1 MDTPLRV
8 ITFNLKRDLPF
19 FRSHRWAQR
28 REIAAELCRRSKAD
42 LIGVQELMPDMRRD
56 LEELLAGEYAI
67 AGFGRYYGT
76 RHTNEDEHSD
86 ILVRAGTGRT
96 AILQDLL
103 ALQPGPNS
111 TAAGD
116 CWLPIPGSAL
126 WRRSVCGI
134 RDAASGYSIPTST
147 TSPAR
152 PGIWQPGSFYSTCRS
167 WISGSPCPNCSW
179 GTSTPPMTAAVSAF
193 SEKTCTSIRSGS
205 RTPMK
210 NTTACAPIPITA
222 LPGRVKAGR
231 SPIDYIFASEEF
243 EILSSRISTF
253 SLDGEYPSDHFPLI
267 ADLVLKGD
275 AE

>member
-56 LEELLAGEYAI
+56 LEELLASEYAI

-86 ILVRAGTGRT
+86 ILVRLERAELRYCKTFWLSNRPEQYGRRG
-96 AILQDLL
+96 LL
-103 ALQPGPNS
+103 A
-111 TAAGD
+111 AY
-116 CWLPIPGSAL
+116 PGSAL

-179 GTSTPPMTAAVSAF
+179 GTSMPPMTAAVSAF
-193 SEKTCTSIRSGS
+193 SGKTCTVSV
-205 RTPMK
+205 P
-210 NTTACAPIPITA
+210 A
-222 LPGRVKAGR
+222 PGR
-231 SPIDYIFASEEF
+231 
-243 EILSSRISTF
+243 L
-253 SLDGEYPSDHFPLI
+253 
-267 ADLVLKGD
+267 
-275 AE
+275 